1 MILAHQLASGS
12 SLVLSKASASSA
24 DSLFLIV
31 GGGRGCTLKVDEPYS
46 GLWVPL
52 RGRLQIGGGSG
63 DGVLVAGEMRVTEA
77 EPRLHAVGRGN
88 AVWIAL
94 LGGRAAWREALDGL
108 SDMPI
113 AEPLLL
119 PTWHSAD
126 RTLRIRLVAL
136 ARAAAN
142 GGAEQALQSVIE
154 SVFALQKDLAAAIDR
169 CPGRTYAQR
178 RQVFL
183 RLQRVRNYLAANC
196 HLELDNDGLARMAS
210 YSPWH
215 FIRAFRAAYQQT
227 PHAFLV
233 DQRLQRARRLLR
245 SSPLAISEI
254 ALASGFENRCAFS
267 RLFRQRFGMTA
278 GALRRQLDAPL
289 LQQSA

>member
-12 SLVLSKASASSA
+12 SLVLSKAGPGSA

-31 GGGRGCTLKVDEPYS
+31 GGGRGCTLKVDEPFA

-94 LGGRAAWREALDGL
+94 LGGRAAWREALEGL
-108 SDMPI
+108 SDLPI

-126 RTLRIRLVAL
+126 RTLRMRLVAL

-142 GGAEQALQSVIE
+142 GGAEE
-154 SVFALQKDLAAAIDR
+154 
-169 CPGRTYAQR
+169 
-178 RQVFL
+178 
-183 RLQRVRNYLAANC
+183 
-196 HLELDNDGLARMAS
+196 
-210 YSPWH
+210 
-215 FIRAFRAAYQQT
+215 
-227 PHAFLV
+227 
-233 DQRLQRARRLLR
+233 
-245 SSPLAISEI
+245 
-254 ALASGFENRCAFS
+254 ALAGCV
-267 RLFRQRFGMTA
+267 
-278 GALRRQLDAPL
+278 
-289 LQQSA
+289 